1 MAGLEDIVMILELLE
16 EETAGRRIL
25 FSASYKIAFP
35 TDRRFSELYCEQMEA
50 DLRNP
55 PHGFFSERT
64 HLVLIKGIS
73 PEGDGF
79 WEISGIFW
87 TRFWQL
93 HPAKIRLCRA

>member
-1 MAGLEDIVMILELLE
+1 MMQIKGAFMAGLEDIVMILELLE

-35 TDRRFSELYCEQMEA
+35 TERRFSELYCEQMEA

-64 HLVLIKGIS
+64 HLVLPQKN
-73 PEGDGF
+73 F
-79 WEISGIFW
+79 A
-87 TRFWQL
+87 R
-93 HPAKIRLCRA
+93 R

>member
-50 DLRNP
+50 DLRSP
-55 PHGFFSERT
+55 PHGFSSERI
-64 HLVLIKGIS
+64 HLVKIRRILL
-73 PEGDGF
+73 ENDGF
-79 WEISGIFW
+79 RDIFGV
-87 TRFWQL
+87 L
-93 HPAKIRLCRA
+93 